1 MELVPEVV
9 EQVASEVVLQ
19 LVLDRDIRVAPE
31 QVATVEREVGIVMR
45 LALLREDARSRLAR
59 HDRRPGV
66 RELDAE
72 ARRYA
77 AFLRT
82 SGTSGRGMLSVVET
96 MIAFLRSS
104 PSVPE
109 VCSDDDT
116 LIRKIL
122 SVIARPARR
131 RARKLPSGGAPPSS
145 GGPAGCLPAE
155 VRAWHVPRGPTPTE
169 PDPER
174 RERGG
179 TRMTG
184 HG

>member
-9 EQVASEVVLQ
+9 QQVASEVVLQ

-31 QVATVEREVGIVMR
+31 QVGPVEREVAIVMR
-45 LALLREDARSRLAR
+45 LALLREDARTRLAR
-59 HDRRPGV
+59 YDRRRGV

-104 PSVPE
+104 PSVAE
-109 VCSDDDT
+109 VYSDDDT
-116 LIRKIL
+116 LLRKIL

-145 GGPAGCLPAE
+145 GGPAGGLPAE

-169 PDPER
+169 TDPER

-179 TRMTG
+179 TQRTG
-184 HG
+184 RG